1 MGAQM
6 TVLDGYEATRQIRK
20 PQSTVLN
27 HDIPVIAMTANAMQ
41 RTRAER
47 AESRWIHLLNFS
59 SFQDRLLLPF
69 ILSEGNPFFITLK
82 LMNS

>member
-6 TVLDGYEATRQIRK
+6 TVLDGYEAMRQIRK

-47 AESRWIHLLNFS
+47 AESR
-59 SFQDRLLLPF
+59 
-69 ILSEGNPFFITLK
+69 
-82 LMNS
+82 